1 MGWTQKRDPVD
12 DPLAYTTNR
21 YNYDGE
27 QCTYQVLG
35 ASRVANTI
43 YMAVRFT
50 EKATGKST
58 VLAAVILISNTRK
71 NGFGYKD
78 MDETMGPSEC
88 ACPDRI
94 MRLLS
99 PIEDIPDPSCAAA
112 WRARVAVH
120 KKSAAERRAKR
131 ATLRPGCVVTL
142 GHAVTFPDGTT
153 AAAFRMLF
161 LRGRTP
167 VFEPVDRP
175 GFRCRL
181 AAATLAAATITQ
193 ADVIASDATGGG

>member
-21 YNYDGE
+21 YNYDGA
-27 QCTYQVLG
+27 QRTYRVLD
-35 ASRVANTI
+35 ATRVANTI

-50 EKATGKST
+50 EKATGKYT

-88 ACPDRI
+88 ACSDRI

-112 WRARVAVH
+112 WRARVASH
-120 KKSAAERRAKR
+120 KKTAAKRRAKR
-131 ATLRPGCVVTL
+131 ANLRPGCIVTL
-142 GHAVTFPDGTT
+142 DHAVAFRDGTT
-153 AAAFRMLF
+153 AAEFRMLF

-181 AAATLAAATITQ
+181 AVATLAAATITQ
-193 ADVIASDATGGG
+193 ADAIARVAKAGG